1 MICKEGQGIV
11 GDTVK
16 LVNDKTY
23 LTLCEVRVWGPKEAV
38 VIDIPDVEVIGGM
51 SDAADDAV
59 SIAGCSAGQVLFPFF
74 IFILFYI
81 VLCFFLYI
89 IKQSMPSLFL
99 GTTSNFAKI

>member
-59 SIAGCSAGQVLFPFF
+59 SIAGCSAGQVLSPFF

-81 VLCFFLYI
+81 VLCFFCIL
-89 IKQSMPSLFL
+89 S
-99 GTTSNFAKI
+99 SNQCRHYF